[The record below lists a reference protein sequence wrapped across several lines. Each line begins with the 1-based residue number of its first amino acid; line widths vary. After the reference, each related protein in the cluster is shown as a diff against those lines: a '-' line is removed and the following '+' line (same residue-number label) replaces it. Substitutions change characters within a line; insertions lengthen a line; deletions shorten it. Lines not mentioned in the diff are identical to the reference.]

1 MLTKTYQLLILFF
14 SITTFS
20 QSPNI
25 LWQKTYGG
33 TSFDLLYDFVALSDG
48 NYLLIG
54 YSGSSA
60 SGNCTESTNGISDYW
75 VVKVDNDGN
84 ILWQN
89 KYGGNERDNLF
100 SAIETPDGGYLLLG
114 QSLSSP
120 SGDKTAPLYGSYD
133 IWAIKIDSNGNI
145 VWDKTY
151 GGDNLEFINS
161 GIATS
166 YGYILCGYSLSGISG
181 NKTTPNL
188 GSSDIWIIGIDF
200 AGNILWEQT
209 YGGSDGDR
217 PYDIIN
223 TSDNNILISGVSNS
237 SNSGHFGQNNYGNND
252 YWILKLDLNGNL
264 LWQQNY
270 GGSGFDEARRIV
282 ETSNQEYI
290 AVGFS
295 NSPISGIKNSLNYGA
310 DDIWIIKTD
319 SNGNLLWENSYGG
332 DAYDAASNII
342 KLNNGY
348 FITGSSLSGISGNKT
363 EVGYGDYDFWGL
375 KIDENGTIVWQK
387 SIGGSLSDGCNSIV
401 KNPDGTFLL
410 AGSSRSP
417 VSGTKTVASYGDSD
431 YWLVKLDEDVLNTTI
446 FNNNTFAIY
455 PNPVKNILNIDFEN
469 YRDKIVITFFNLLG
483 QEVFTNSYSHQKE
496 IKIGCNNLQDGIYN
510 IIIETNNDTFY
521 KKLIKTN

>member
-1 MLTKTYQLLILFF
+1 MFRFLIILLFIFCNNLFF
-14 SITTFS
+14 A
-20 QSPNI
+20 QSPNV

-33 TSFDLLYDFVALSDG
+33 TSFDLLYDLVALSDG

-54 YSGSSA
+54 YSGSSV
-60 SGNCTESTNGISDYW
+60 SGNCTESTNGITDYW
-75 VVKVDNDGN
+75 VIKVDNDGN

-151 GGDNLEFINS
+151 GGDSTEFIS
-161 GIATS
+161 SAIETS
-166 YGYILCGYSLSGISG
+166 YGYVLVSDSYSGISG
-181 NKTTPNL
+181 NKTTSNL
-188 GSSDIWIIGIDF
+188 GASDIWLLGIDF
-200 AGNILWEQT
+200 AGNILWQQS
-209 YGGSDGDR
+209 YGGDSWDFV
-217 PYDIIN
+217 YDTLKTTDDNII
-223 TSDNNILISGVSNS
+223 LVSSSS
-237 SNSGHFGQNNYGNND
+237 SNLSGDFLQNNYGERD

-270 GGSGFDEARRIV
+270 GGSGFDEARRII
-282 ETSNQEYI
+282 ETSNQEFI
-290 AVGFS
+290 IVGFS

-310 DDIWIIKTD
+310 DDIWILKTD

-332 DAYDAASNII
+332 NDYDAASNII
-342 KLNNGY
+342 KLTNGY

-363 EVGYGDYDFWGL
+363 EIGYGDYDFWGL

-401 KNPDGTFLL
+401 KNSDGTFLL

-483 QEVFTNSYSHQKE
+483 QAVFTNSYSHQKE
-496 IKIGCNNLQDGIYN
+496 IKIDCNKLQDGVYN